1 MTQLSFN
8 HAAVSGETRMTMTL
22 KTLASLFTAT
32 FLLAGCASMNIFKDD
47 NTPPPLANDLPPE
60 EPLVVAPPPAAG
72 ARGLKAAQISKILS
86 GKSWKWSAPNFSG
99 VTLYANDGSSLIEVT
114 GKGTTTG
121 KWYTKDGELCE
132 SIAPAP
138 FLPGGQGDECRKFSG
153 NGNNFTVGKAKFALA
168 I

>member
-22 KTLASLFTAT
+22 KTLASLLTAT
-32 FLLAGCASMNIFKDD
+32 FLLAGCASMNVFKDD

-60 EPLVVAPPPAAG
+60 EPVLLAPPPSRG
-72 ARGLKAAQISKILS
+72 AVGLKAAQISKILS
-86 GKSWKWSAPNFSG
+86 GKSWKWTAPKFDG

-121 KWYTKDGELCE
+121 KWMTKDGQLCE
-132 SIAPAP
+132 KIEPAP
-138 FLPGGQGDECRKFSG
+138 FLPGGQPMQCRTFSG
-153 NGNNFTVGKAKFALA
+153 NGSNFRVGNANFTLAL
-168 I
+168 